1 MKKTTRASVAIES
14 KRRQKYH
21 LTNVEVSVKYMYFYI
36 EKTVSLEKYIL
47 KLTSNSIWNLDLI
60 VLSLSMREEGSLE
73 MSDTRPAAAIAYI
86 LSETGLQFNSLI
98 MRA

>member
-21 LTNVEVSVKYMYFYI
+21 LTNVEVSVKYIYFYI

-73 MSDTRPAAAIAYI
+73 MSDTRSAAAIAYI
-86 LSETGLQFNSLI
+86 SSETGLQFNSLI